1 MMNEEE
7 WVKHA
12 VKHLLEENSTESW
25 TEAICIALGQ
35 LKDKEGKLLRVFL
48 SKDYGEHI
56 DLCMQIAKALRGETW
71 TND

>member
-12 VKHLLEENSTESW
+12 IKHLLEENSTESW
-25 TEAICIALGQ
+25 TEAVCIALGQ
-35 LKDKEGKLLRVFL
+35 LKDKEGKALRVFL

-56 DLCMQIAKALRGETW
+56 ERCIQIAKTLRGEK
-71 TND
+71 